1 MADTV
6 TTYLGLKLRNPIIVG
21 SSGLTDSAA
30 KIQDLEKKGAG
41 AVVVKSIFEE
51 EILLEYKKLAEEGAL
66 AGQSFEALDYLD
78 LEVRAE
84 RLDAYMKL
92 ISDARKR
99 VSIPVI
105 ASINCTYSHEWVSFA
120 RALQSA
126 GADALELNVFFLPS
140 DPRRTSEEIEKSYF
154 DIVER
159 VKSQVSLPVALK
171 IGYHFSALGSMIQRL
186 SQSGVAGLVLFNRF
200 WAPDLDIDKLK
211 VMPSRAI
218 SSPDEYTIPL
228 RWIAI
233 MAKRVQCDLA
243 ASTGIHD
250 GKAVIKQLL
259 AGAKAVQVISA
270 LYKNG
275 TDHIQTM
282 LDEVTDWMTT
292 HEFYA
297 VEQFRGSLSQAE
309 SADPAVYERVQFMTY
324 GSR

>member
-1 MADTV
+1 MADLA
-6 TTYLGLKLRNPIIVG
+6 TTYLGLKLRNPIVIG

-51 EILLEYKKLAEEGAL
+51 EILLEYNKLAQEGQL

-84 RLDAYMKL
+84 RLDEYMKL
-92 ISDARKR
+92 ISDARKS

-105 ASINCTYSHEWVSFA
+105 ASINCTYSHEWVSYA
-120 RALQSA
+120 RALQAA

-140 DPRRTSEEIEKSYF
+140 DPRRSSAEIEKSYL

-159 VKSQVSLPVALK
+159 VQSQVSLPVALK
-171 IGYHFSALGSMIQRL
+171 IGYHFTALGAMIQRL
-186 SQSGVAGLVLFNRF
+186 SQSGIAGLVLFNRF
-200 WAPDLDIDKLK
+200 WTPDLDIDKLK
-211 VMPSRAI
+211 IMPSRAL

-228 RWIAI
+228 RWIGI
-233 MAKRVQCDLA
+233 MAKRVQCDLC

-250 GKAVIKQLL
+250 GKAMIKQLL
-259 AGAKAVQVISA
+259 AGAKAVQVASA
-270 LYKNG
+270 LYRNG
-275 TDHIQTM
+275 TEHIQTM
-282 LDEVTDWMTT
+282 VNELSDWMTT

-309 SADPAVYERVQFMTY
+309 SADPAAYERVQFMAY
-324 GSR
+324 NNR

>member
-1 MADTV
+1 MADTT

-140 DPRRTSEEIEKSYF
+140 DPRRTSARDRKVLFRHRRAGEEPGLSP
-154 DIVER
+154 R
-159 VKSQVSLPVALK
+159 RSQDRLSLYGSGLHDPAPVAVRRR
-171 IGYHFSALGSMIQRL
+171 GPGAL
-186 SQSGVAGLVLFNRF
+186 
-200 WAPDLDIDKLK
+200 
-211 VMPSRAI
+211 
-218 SSPDEYTIPL
+218 
-228 RWIAI
+228 
-233 MAKRVQCDLA
+233 
-243 ASTGIHD
+243 
-250 GKAVIKQLL
+250 
-259 AGAKAVQVISA
+259 
-270 LYKNG
+270 
-275 TDHIQTM
+275 
-282 LDEVTDWMTT
+282 
-292 HEFYA
+292 
-297 VEQFRGSLSQAE
+297 
-309 SADPAVYERVQFMTY
+309 
-324 GSR
+324 